1 MNTLRTIT
9 TALLL
14 VVATACAVAQ
24 NSIDRMMD
32 NYSSRGTSRFTS
44 AVEREPKTRKVL
56 KVVNVLELR
65 HDGVG
70 EFVDAFRREAAT
82 GDFTERR
89 TEDGLTLMLVVRG
102 KRQNRIYMMRRRRC
116 RYGRPPFRPQKVT
129 FQTLKRRFSHCERR
143 RFAYALIINALRAG
157 ERRRQNST

>member
-102 KRQNRIYMMRRRRC
+102 KRQNRIYMIRC
-116 RYGRPPFRPQKVT
+116 TAPYTP
-129 FQTLKRRFSHCERR
+129 ERR
-143 RFAYALIINALRAG
+143 DTGYAKAKITVIIKYG
-157 ERRRQNST
+157 

>member
-44 AVEREPKTRKVL
+44 AVEREPKTRKV
-56 KVVNVLELR
+56 
-65 HDGVG
+65 
-70 EFVDAFRREAAT
+70 
-82 GDFTERR
+82 
-89 TEDGLTLMLVVRG
+89 
-102 KRQNRIYMMRRRRC
+102 
-116 RYGRPPFRPQKVT
+116 
-129 FQTLKRRFSHCERR
+129 
-143 RFAYALIINALRAG
+143 
-157 ERRRQNST
+157 

>member
-1 MNTLRTIT
+1 MTMNTLRTIT

-44 AVEREPKTRKVL
+44 AVEHEPKTRKVL

-102 KRQNRIYMMRRRRC
+102 KRQNRIYMMRCAGAYGSGRRAVS
-116 RYGRPPFRPQKVT
+116 YGSAKITV
-129 FQTLKRRFSHCERR
+129 
-143 RFAYALIINALRAG
+143 IIKY
-157 ERRRQNST
+157 T

>member
-14 VVATACAVAQ
+14 VVAAACAVAQ

-70 EFVDAFRREAAT
+70 GGAFCRVRRGILRFLA
-82 GDFTERR
+82 G
-89 TEDGLTLMLVVRG
+89 G
-102 KRQNRIYMMRRRRC
+102 QH
-116 RYGRPPFRPQKVT
+116 QK
-129 FQTLKRRFSHCERR
+129 K
-143 RFAYALIINALRAG
+143 G
-157 ERRRQNST
+157 